1 MIRESIPKPL
11 PRTAPLV
18 DVLAMLALALSAFAL
33 VAKNLFIDNAVVFHD
48 EYLYKVWADATIDH
62 AWMLQHGVA
71 PPMPNRLFAL
81 VFRPAAHGGLNA
93 YDIAQLINVGFW
105 AMGCAATWTLVRR
118 LRMTTTGHLS
128 AFGLALVAL
137 PLSTYT
143 KYFMPE
149 AMYTGMFLVATLVL
163 IDGGL
168 RGSLVRMA
176 AAGFV
181 LAAMYYVK
189 PHALFALVVFLLFAL
204 TLANRWRASGAVLG
218 GFAVGFV
225 ILSKLIPRLSPPGPH
240 DLGVYEGMLRGLSE
254 RLASYADG
262 PFGLVLDLAH
272 VAAPHVA
279 MFCACFGVAA
289 VFVVGQVFP
298 RWRLIRDEVAVPA
311 EHRAFARFLLI
322 ATPILI
328 GIAVLFTVL
337 AGESGRV
344 HTRYYMFL
352 FPLWVGFVAMLGR
365 YKLRVNGA
373 AIASVFVLGGAG
385 WLWFR
390 APTYAPY
397 LNLSHV
403 SDGPEWGFVFA
414 GAAFPVGLALL
425 VVAGLWTA
433 WRGYGGK
440 ALLIVLAFVSLEAT
454 VETASIQ
461 KSAFRN
467 GATDG
472 RDSVAVEQIIG
483 PAAVRKLVVV
493 GPQAGDVDK
502 FLFFLR
508 DTPLVDYRP
517 DTTPVDDIEQR
528 FPEADW
534 LVTVTTAYPVSDRY
548 RCQNVGAIRLCA
560 LPRPVHVR

>member
-1 MIRESIPKPL
+1 MTRESIPNPL
-11 PRTAPLV
+11 PRTASLV
-18 DVLAMLALALSAFAL
+18 DVLAILALALSAFAL

-71 PPMPNRLFAL
+71 PVMPNRLFAL
-81 VFRPAAHGGLNA
+81 VFRPAAHAGLNA
-93 YDIAQLINVGFW
+93 YDVAQLINVGFW

-118 LRMTTTGHLS
+118 LRVTTTGHLF

-149 AMYTGMFLVATLVL
+149 AMYTGMFLAAALVL

-168 RGSLVRMA
+168 RGSLGRMA
-176 AAGFV
+176 VAGAV

-189 PHALFALVVFLLFAL
+189 PHALFALVVFLLFTL
-204 TLANRWRASGAVLG
+204 TLGNRWRASGAVFG
-218 GFAVGFV
+218 GFALGFV
-225 ILSKLIPRLSPPGPH
+225 VLSKLIPRLSPPGPH

-262 PFGLVLDLAH
+262 PFGLVLDLGH
-272 VAAPHVA
+272 VAMPHVA
-279 MFCACFGVAA
+279 MFGACFGVAA
-289 VFVVGQVFP
+289 VFVLGQVFP
-298 RWRLIRDEVAVPA
+298 RWQLIHDAGTVPA
-311 EHRAFARFLLI
+311 DHRAFARFLLI

-328 GIAVLFTVL
+328 GVAVLFTVL

-352 FPLWVGFVAMLGR
+352 FPLWVGLIATLGR
-365 YKLRVNGA
+365 YKLRTAGA
-373 AIASVFVLGGAG
+373 FIASVVVLGSAA

-403 SDGPEWGFVFA
+403 SDGPEWGIVFA
-414 GAAFPVGLALL
+414 GNAFPVGLALL
-425 VVAGLWTA
+425 ILTSLWTA
-433 WRGYGGK
+433 WWGYGAK
-440 ALLIVLAFVSLEAT
+440 ALLIALAFVSLEAT
-454 VETASIQ
+454 VETASVQ

-483 PAAVRKLVVV
+483 PAAVRKLVVI
-493 GPQAGDVDK
+493 GPHAGDVDK

-508 DTPLVDYRP
+508 DTPLVDYRA
-517 DTTPVDDIEQR
+517 DTARVDDIEQR

-534 LVTVTTAYPVSDRY
+534 LVTVTTAYPVSERY
-548 RCQNVGAIRLCA
+548 TCQTVGAIRLCA
-560 LPRPVHVR
+560 IPKPDRAR